1 MLSQFSAL
9 FADKGMNI
17 QNMLNKNKKENAYT
31 IMDIDGEVS
40 DDIENAIASI
50 DGVLRVRVIR

>member
-9 FADKGMNI
+9 FADKGLNI

-31 IMDIDGEVS
+31 IMDIDGDVS
-40 DDIENAIASI
+40 EEIEKTIQAI
-50 DGVLRVRVIR
+50 DGVLCVRVIR